1 MTYRYSFDE
10 GPAGDLRLSQNNY
23 RTLQIAFK
31 LLREELELWNKRTR
45 EHGAPSAP
53 YEKEVADLKQL
64 IQWGNGELRQDPI
77 EVIVR
82 GISIGNLRYVKA
94 ALMFLINRQE
104 EDCTKKLDE
113 GWPEAA
119 VRSLRDGVNR
129 TEKIAVEI
137 ECEPSDILGE
147 VVRKRDPPGTPKDRT
162 ARAVQWDLFI
172 SHASE
177 DKDDFARPLADALKA
192 KGFKVWFDDFTLKMG
207 DSLRRSID
215 LGLARSR
222 FGVVVISPNFLRKEW
237 PQKELDGLVA
247 REVNGVKVI
256 LPVWH
261 KITADELRAHSPTLA
276 DRFAASSEKGLD
288 SVVAEI
294 ARVIRPEEEEG
305 NTQTGDG
312 SLRRAENPRVIE
324 DLWVNTEYPQKLGLI
339 QKLTAEG

>member
-1 MTYRYSFDE
+1 
-10 GPAGDLRLSQNNY
+10 
-23 RTLQIAFK
+23 
-31 LLREELELWNKRTR
+31 
-45 EHGAPSAP
+45 
-53 YEKEVADLKQL
+53 
-64 IQWGNGELRQDPI
+64 
-77 EVIVR
+77 
-82 GISIGNLRYVKA
+82 
-94 ALMFLINRQE
+94 MFLINRQE

-119 VRSLRDGVNR
+119 VRSLRDGVDR
-129 TEKIAVEI
+129 IKKIAGEI

-147 VVRKRDPPGTPKDRT
+147 VVRKKDPPSPPRDRT
-162 ARAVQWDLFI
+162 ARAVEWDLFI

-261 KITADELRAHSPTLA
+261 KITADELGAHSPTLA

-294 ARVIRPEEEEG
+294 ARAIRPEEEEG
-305 NTQTGDG
+305 NTQTLEG
-312 SLRRAENPRVIE
+312 SVHRADNARAID
-324 DLWVNTEYPQKLGLI
+324 DLWVSTEYPQRLI
-339 QKLTAEG
+339 QKLTADGYDLKWERAMDEATSIDVDGWEHVIVERGDGSRARLKIQDAPALGGYVVLLKRKKKGS